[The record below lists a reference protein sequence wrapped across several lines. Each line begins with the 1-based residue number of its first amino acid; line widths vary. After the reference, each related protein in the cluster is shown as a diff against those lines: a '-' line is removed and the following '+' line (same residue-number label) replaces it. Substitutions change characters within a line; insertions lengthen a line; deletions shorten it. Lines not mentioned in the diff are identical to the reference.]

1 MNIHVSWRAASSGH
15 RREIAATL
23 SPDTIGEGT
32 MDRSGEWHSLA
43 RVPRHFSRRN
53 VTVSPPRRGQRPWRL
68 RGWLVGRSG
77 YEGADGPAGS
87 AIPGLKRSD
96 CRHHRVMPCLSW
108 QASHV
113 MNPRGVLAASWIRD
127 SKRRHAVTA
136 RVSKRNCNL
145 QFSSAIRQE
154 TLVISERPTTAG
166 EGERKRDGG
175 DGGRER
181 GRRLPRRAKEC
192 LERVSAPPPGKE
204 GASDGSGLPI
214 AFPVAGRDAL
224 RTIGP
229 DRAGERCRLASLRER
244 NRGGRIAGC
253 NSTMRVS
260 FFSSFPWILIAFRS
274 RFRVTARD
282 LPHVRSPQPPP
293 KREKQS
299 S

>member
-1 MNIHVSWRAASSGH
+1 LRSIPSALIALAFRSPSLSVSFFQRSIAALSELDNLWANLRWAYAQPNPIYIYNPSAASAGSSDRVSSINIKTVRVRSISRKISFPPHAREAVMNIHVSWRAASSGH

-175 DGGRER
+175 EGEGTTIAS
-181 GRRLPRRAKEC
+181 PS
-192 LERVSAPPPGKE
+192 ERVPRARIGSSSWE
-204 GASDGSGLPI
+204 G
-214 AFPVAGRDAL
+214 
-224 RTIGP
+224 
-229 DRAGERCRLASLRER
+229 
-244 NRGGRIAGC
+244 
-253 NSTMRVS
+253 
-260 FFSSFPWILIAFRS
+260 RS
-274 RFRVTARD
+274 V
-282 LPHVRSPQPPP
+282 
-293 KREKQS
+293 
-299 S
+299 

>member
-166 EGERKRDGG
+166 EGERKRGG
-175 DGGRER
+175 GGGRGDDDCLAER
-181 GRRLPRRAKEC
+181 KSASSAYRLLLLGRKERLTDPDFRLRFR
-192 LERVSAPPPGKE
+192 LRVETRSGRSGPIGP
-204 GASDGSGLPI
+204 ASDVDLHPCGRGTGAEGLQAAIP
-214 AFPVAGRDAL
+214 
-224 RTIGP
+224 
-229 DRAGERCRLASLRER
+229 RCVLAS
-244 NRGGRIAGC
+244 
-253 NSTMRVS
+253 S
-260 FFSSFPWILIAFRS
+260 PRS
-274 RFRVTARD
+274 LGF
-282 LPHVRSPQPPP
+282 
-293 KREKQS
+293 
-299 S
+299 